1 MLARHAVRRYNPEPI
16 LDCDVAV
23 PDKMLILP
31 ALRQTV
37 MKRFLVLLVMMVA
50 LGSVVDGR
58 EARVAEYSD
67 YQRHYLKREWRK
79 YERIARRDRPEKEIA
94 QLTFIKEQALKNR
107 LDKDYYDAAVGI
119 GTTQARKNWKLRDS
133 LRNSLTE
140 EFIKAGKPIMAYSL
154 ISSRDLGRQEF
165 DALRFAEDNAEVL
178 KQGRNSDF
186 WRRGYWNEGYVCDH
200 KFISND
206 YEYILWRC
214 LSDAS
219 THDKAFAAL
228 NDAVAGDFPQSVL
241 LAYSEAL
248 RKEGD
253 KRLEEL
259 ERLAADWRGNSVAL
273 LPRKELLK
281 WEYERLVKNGGG
293 SEQFRDLDS
302 RCLAFEKEREAF
314 IPKYARQEFTFM
326 SSDDVNEI
334 IAKECGSDVLSL
346 IYRLEEKNVSVSVR
360 DDTVLVRFRNIK
372 SANLSVEN
380 NGKGVFRKKLDNQAR
395 SFYVWDT
402 VKVALPELKDGDY
415 RIKVSGLGKEAEISY
430 AHKAVS
436 VAVRRQGD
444 GFAIFPADYISGK
457 PFKEVDVTMIRGE
470 RMLTAHMRV
479 DGFTLLP
486 SEMQEL
492 AAKKS
497 GIKCGIVCSVT
508 EAGSVRLSKEM
519 VIVKASYMDHP
530 VTSTSSVTGRRRKR
544 SNVASMVGETRWTIG
559 SANSQASVT
568 EPVEVTAGINSRTET
583 YGRIFNDRGAY
594 KPGDTLRF
602 KAVMFR
608 GDIHKRLAVIGKDAA
623 FKVTLYDSQMSIVE
637 EKSFRTN
644 DFGSFAG
651 EFAIPKGRRN
661 GLFKISVSDGDKEIT
676 SKMLRVEDFV
686 LPTFELT
693 FDEQEPLYFAGDSV
707 TVSGKVESLS
717 GHSLA
722 SARMTLKVSL
732 GGKTIDEK
740 EMASTSDG
748 RFSHR
753 FKAKDQ
759 GRYSIKVTVKD
770 ETGETREFDTAVK
783 VNNVIKLDVQLTNG
797 TDGDLLLTD
806 LNESNASHGIVTEDK
821 AVVVLEVRDRYSN
834 KVKSEVSYEF
844 KDISGKILKT
854 GKCVSG
860 DEIELPTV
868 EDGLYD
874 LRAYSEKMDSLGKVV
889 RAEKEY
895 NLVKVSRDAK
905 SLAAPAVCLLLP
917 GKTEVK
923 AGEDIVMTLG
933 ASVAPL
939 WAVATMIDGGGN
951 ILESRIVTM
960 DGSSAGSLR
969 KLCFRYP
976 AGTEGPVKVQ
986 LFFFKYGRCFKYEHI
1001 YSKASDEL
1009 VLPLEFSSFT
1019 DIANPDTE
1027 YTVKVRVP
1035 DGAEGLAAIYDK
1047 SLDAVRKEVWN
1058 PVRLERQT
1066 IPNIWMDVACGYIT
1080 NKSLRNIGG
1089 WNSSGIN
1096 GVVTDMNGEPLIGA
1110 SVIVE
1115 GTSFGTSANLDGY
1128 FTLDA
1133 SPGTLLTIS
1142 YIGYKSVTLPGTS
1155 GMSIALEDDYSMLEE
1170 TVVIG
1175 YGRPS
1180 KPSLRLGKRSSDAGR
1195 KSKLTEPLAAEASV
1209 PDDYDFSSVSV
1220 RKIFS
1225 ESLAFEP
1232 FLRPEN
1238 GEVSFKFKTSDKLST
1253 YHVLFFAHD
1262 KAMRNATLTK
1272 DFTVTVP
1279 VKVSV
1284 AAPRYLYSGDKWSM
1298 AATVTGNSD
1307 AVIDGEMKI
1316 LEYSGKGEAFDS
1328 LRVPMTVKGREQSVV
1343 SFPVDVPRG
1352 ADSLTFKVIFASKSF
1367 SDAVLF
1373 SVPVREASQVITE
1386 SHSAIALLGADKE
1399 KLLESLRSRFV
1410 NVSSVGSVCDEIS
1423 IGKMIEEAA
1432 TQKSQPAANDVL
1444 SLTEAYCF
1452 KSFKSERDTS
1462 LLGRIL
1468 ACKNSDG
1475 GFGWFEGMRS
1485 SQSVTATVLD
1495 RMALVRNL
1503 GGNIPDLESSVA
1515 YLDSTQFLGFPRWLG
1530 GLSDDTYMLVRSNF
1544 PSVGFKVRMDKSQ
1557 RKEYRYRLSS
1567 FRKYARRYLS
1577 PSNRFDFIDG
1587 QPGAKARRVR
1597 TLSNLI
1603 SSEAGISLAKAWGER
1618 FVVDAALRKSI
1629 DEDILT
1635 IIEYAVRHDGGGIY
1649 YPNAVMPFRGLLEN
1663 EAYAHSLIAD
1673 VLSEYASSHSG
1684 EAASRKAAEVAD
1696 GVRLWLVLQKETQN
1710 WDTDPAFVNALCSV
1724 GKGSADLLSTSVVTL
1739 TQRVLKPLGDVKASG
1754 NGFSIEKSYFIDD
1767 KEIRQGDTI
1776 RRGDRVRAVYT
1787 VQNTENRSF
1796 IRLTA
1801 PREASLIPVD
1811 QLSGI
1816 YNLSFVPLTVD
1827 GWYRVSP
1834 CGYRDVK
1841 PDRTVF
1847 YFDTYP
1853 EGRTT
1858 VTEEFFVTQTGTFQA
1873 PVPEIESLYAPHYRA
1888 NAAAATYNLV
1898 VK

>member
-1 MLARHAVRRYNPEPI
+1 
-16 LDCDVAV
+16 
-23 PDKMLILP
+23 
-31 ALRQTV
+31 
-37 MKRFLVLLVMMVA
+37 MKRFLVLLAMMVA
-50 LGSVVDGR
+50 LDSVVDGR

-67 YQRHYLKREWRK
+67 YQGHYLKREWRK
-79 YERIARRDRPEKEIA
+79 YERISRRDRPEKEIA
-94 QLTFIKEQALKNR
+94 QLTFIKEQALKNH

-119 GTTQARKNWKLRDS
+119 GTTQARQNWKLRDS

-154 ISSRDLGRQEF
+154 INSGDLGRQEF
-165 DALRFAEDNAEVL
+165 DAMRFVEDYAEVL
-178 KQGRNSDF
+178 KRGKNSDF
-186 WRRGYWNEGYVCDH
+186 WRRNYWNEGYVCDH
-200 KFISND
+200 KFIPND

-219 THDKAFAAL
+219 THDKALAAL
-228 NDAVAGDFPQSVL
+228 SDAVAGDFPQAVL

-281 WEYERLVKNGGG
+281 WEYERLAKNGGG
-293 SEQFRDLDS
+293 SEQFRDLNS
-302 RCLAFEKEREAF
+302 RCQAFEKDRESY

-326 SSDDVNEI
+326 SSNDVNEI
-334 IAKECGSDVLSL
+334 IAQECGSDVLSL

-380 NGKGVFRKKLDNQAR
+380 NGKGVFRKRLDNQAR

-415 RIKVSGLGKEAEISY
+415 RIKVAGSGKDSEISY
-430 AHKAVS
+430 VHKTVS
-436 VAVRRQGD
+436 VAVRRHGD
-444 GFAIFPADYISGK
+444 GFAIYPADYITGE
-457 PFKEVDVTMIRGE
+457 PFKEVDVTMTRGE
-470 RMLTAHMRV
+470 RMLKAHLRV

-486 SEMQEL
+486 TEMQEL

-497 GIKCGIVCSVT
+497 GLKCGIVCSVT
-508 EAGSVRLSKEM
+508 DGESVRLSKEM
-519 VIVKASYMDHP
+519 VIVKASYMNHP
-530 VTSTSSVTGRRRKR
+530 VTSTRSMPGRKR
-544 SNVASMVGETRWTIG
+544 KKSNVASTG
-559 SANSQASVT
+559 SATSRASDADLVKAT
-568 EPVEVTAGINSRTET
+568 VKTET
-583 YGRIFNDRGAY
+583 NGRIFNDRGAY

-608 GDIHKRLAVIGKDAA
+608 GDIHKKLEAIGKETA
-623 FKVTLYDSQMSIVE
+623 FKATLYDSQMNIVE
-637 EKSFRTN
+637 GKSFRTN

-676 SKMLRVEDFV
+676 SRMLRVEDFV
-686 LPTFELT
+686 LPTFGLT
-693 FDEQEPLYFAGDSV
+693 FDEQKLLYFAGDSV

-732 GGKTIDEK
+732 GGKTIEEK
-740 EMASTSDG
+740 DLSSSSDG

-753 FKAKDQ
+753 FKTKDQ

-770 ETGETREFDTAVK
+770 ETGETREFDTMVN
-783 VNNVIKLDVQLTNG
+783 VNNVIKLDVQLTND
-797 TDGDLLLTD
+797 TDGDLLLAD

-821 AVVVLEVRDRYSN
+821 AVFVLEVRDRYGK
-834 KVKSEVSYEF
+834 KVKSEVGFDF

-868 EDGLYD
+868 EDGLYV
-874 LRAYSEKMDSLGKVV
+874 LRAYSEKTDSLGKVV

-895 NLVKVSRDAK
+895 KLVKVSREAK
-905 SLAAPAVCLLLP
+905 SLKAPAVCLLLP
-917 GKTEVK
+917 GNTEVT

-933 ASVAPL
+933 ATVAPL
-939 WAVATMIDGGGN
+939 WAVATMIDGSGN
-951 ILESRIVTM
+951 ILESRMVTM
-960 DGSSAGSLR
+960 DGSSTGSLR
-969 KLCFRYP
+969 ALRFRYP
-976 AGTEGPVKVQ
+976 EGSEGPVKVQ
-986 LFFFKYGRCFKYEHI
+986 LFFFMYGCCFKYEHI
-1001 YSKASDEL
+1001 YSKTSDEL
-1009 VLPLEFSSFT
+1009 DLPLEFSSFT
-1019 DIANPDTE
+1019 DIANPGTE

-1035 DGAEGLAAIYDK
+1035 DGAEGLVAIYDK

-1058 PVRLERQT
+1058 PVRLDRQA
-1066 IPNIWMDVACGYIT
+1066 IPDVWMDFACGYIT
-1080 NKSLRNIGG
+1080 NKSLGNIGR

-1096 GVVTDMNGEPLIGA
+1096 GVVTDINGEPLIGA

-1128 FTLDA
+1128 FSLDT

-1155 GMSIALEDDYSMLEE
+1155 GMTIALEDDNSMLEE

-1175 YGRPS
+1175 YGRLS
-1180 KPSLRLGKRSSDAGR
+1180 KSTLRLGNRSSDAGR
-1195 KSKLTEPLAAEASV
+1195 KSKHSEPLAAGASV
-1209 PDDYDFSSVSV
+1209 SDDYDFSSVSV

-1232 FLRPEN
+1232 FLYPEN
-1238 GEVSFKFKTSDKLST
+1238 NEVEFTFKTSDKLST

-1284 AAPRYLYSGDKWSM
+1284 AAPRFLYSGDKWSM
-1298 AATVTGNSD
+1298 AATVTGNSN
-1307 AVIDGEMKI
+1307 AVIEGEMKI
-1316 LEYSGKGEAFDS
+1316 LEYSEKGEAIDS
-1328 LRVPMTVKGREQSVV
+1328 LRVPVTVKGGEQSVV
-1343 SFPVDVPRG
+1343 SFPVDVPS
-1352 ADSLTFKVIFASKSF
+1352 ATDSLTFKVIFASKSF
-1367 SDAVLF
+1367 SDAVQF
-1373 SVPVREASQVITE
+1373 GVPVRDASQVIME
-1386 SHSAIALLGADKE
+1386 SHSAIALPGADKE

-1410 NVSSVGSVCDEIS
+1410 NVSSAGAVSDEIS

-1432 TQKSQPAANDVL
+1432 ALKSEPAANDAL

-1468 ACKNSDG
+1468 ACRNSDG

-1503 GGNIPDLESSVA
+1503 GGDIPDLKSSVE
-1515 YLDSTQFLGFPRWLG
+1515 YLDSTQFLGFPRWFG

-1603 SSEAGISLAKAWGER
+1603 SSEAGITLAKAWGER
-1618 FVVDAALRKSI
+1618 LDVDAALRKSM
-1629 DEDILT
+1629 DEDILS
-1635 IIEYAVRHDGGGIY
+1635 IVEYAVRHDGGGFY

-1673 VLSEYASSHSG
+1673 VLSEYASSHSDV
-1684 EAASRKAAEVAD
+1684 AASRKAAEIAD
-1696 GVRLWLVLQKETQN
+1696 VVRLWLVLQKETQN
-1710 WDTDPAFVNALCSV
+1710 WDTDPAFVNALFSV
-1724 GKGSADLLSTSVVTL
+1724 GKGSADLLSTCVMTL
-1739 TQRVLKPLGDVKASG
+1739 TQRVLKPLGEVKASG
-1754 NGFSIEKSYFIDD
+1754 NGFSIEKSYYIGD

-1776 RRGDRVRAVYT
+1776 RRGDRIRAVYT
-1787 VQNTENRSF
+1787 VQNAENRSF
-1796 IRLTA
+1796 VRLTA
-1801 PREASLIPVD
+1801 PREASLIPAD
-1811 QLSGI
+1811 HLSGI
-1816 YNLSFVPLTVD
+1816 YNLSLAPLTVD
-1827 GWYRVSP
+1827 GWYCVPP

-1858 VTEEFFVTQTGTFQA
+1858 VTEDFFVAQTGTFQA
-1873 PVPEIESLYAPHYRA
+1873 PVAEIESLYAPHYRA

>member
-1 MLARHAVRRYNPEPI
+1 MR
-16 LDCDVAV
+16 
-23 PDKMLILP
+23 ILP
-31 ALRQTV
+31 ALRQAV
-37 MKRFLVLLVMMVA
+37 MKRFLVLLAMMVA

-67 YQRHYLKREWRK
+67 YQGHYLKREWRK
-79 YERIARRDRPEKEIA
+79 YERISRRDRPEKEIA
-94 QLTFIKEQALKNR
+94 QLIFIKEQALKNH

-119 GTTQARKNWKLRDS
+119 GTTQARQNWKLRDS

-140 EFIKAGKPIMAYSL
+140 EFTKAGKPIMAYSL
-154 ISSRDLGRQEF
+154 INSGDLGRQEF
-165 DALRFAEDNAEVL
+165 DAMRFVEDNAEVL
-178 KQGRNSDF
+178 KRGKNSDF
-186 WRRGYWNEGYVCDH
+186 WRRNYWNEGYVCDH
-200 KFISND
+200 KFIPND

-219 THDKAFAAL
+219 THDEALAAL
-228 NDAVAGDFPQSVL
+228 MDAVAGDFPQSAL

-253 KRLEEL
+253 KRQEEL
-259 ERLAADWRGNSVAL
+259 ERLAADWGGRTVAL

-281 WEYERLVKNGGG
+281 WEYDSLVKNDGV

-302 RCLAFEKEREAF
+302 RCQAFEKERESY
-314 IPKYARQEFTFM
+314 IPKYARQEFSIM
-326 SSDDVNEI
+326 SSNDVDEI
-334 IAKECGSDVLSL
+334 IAKECGSEIISL
-346 IYRLEEKNVSVSVR
+346 IYKLEEKNVGVSVR
-360 DDTVLVRFRNIK
+360 EDTVLVRFRNVR
-372 SANLSVEN
+372 SANLLIEN
-380 NGKGVFRKKLDNQAR
+380 QGKGVFRKRLDNLAR

-415 RIKVSGLGKEAEISY
+415 RIKVAGSGKDAEISY
-430 AHKAVS
+430 VHKTVS

-444 GFAIFPADYISGK
+444 GFAIYPADYITGE
-457 PFKEVDVTMIRGE
+457 PFKEVDVTMTRGE
-470 RMLTAHMRV
+470 RVITERLRI

-486 SEMQEL
+486 SGMQEL

-497 GIKCGIVCSVT
+497 GLECKLVCSVT
-508 EAGSVRLSKEM
+508 EGKSVRLSKD
-519 VIVKASYMDHP
+519 VIIVRASYLDLP
-530 VTSTSSVTGRRRKR
+530 VTSTGSVT
-544 SNVASMVGETRWTIG
+544 VGIIPK
-559 SANSQASVT
+559 A
-568 EPVEVTAGINSRTET
+568 ET

-602 KAVMFR
+602 KAVVFR
-608 GDIHKRLAVIGKDAA
+608 GDIHKRLEVIGKEAA
-623 FKVTLYDSQMSIVE
+623 FKATLYDSQMNIVE

-651 EFAIPKGRRN
+651 EFAIPKGRCN

-676 SKMLRVEDFV
+676 SRMLRVEDFV
-686 LPTFELT
+686 LPTFGLT
-693 FDEQEPLYFAGDSV
+693 FDEQESLYFAGDSV
-707 TVSGKVESLS
+707 TVSGMVESLS
-717 GHSLA
+717 GHSLV

-732 GGKTIDEK
+732 GGKTIEEK
-740 EMASTSDG
+740 EMTSSSDG
-748 RFSHR
+748 RFSYR

-770 ETGETREFDTAVK
+770 ETGETREFDTAVN
-783 VNNVIKLDVQLTNG
+783 VNNVIKLDVQLING

-821 AVVVLEVRDRYSN
+821 AFFALEVRDRYS
-834 KVKSEVSYEF
+834 KQVKSEIGFDF
-844 KDISGKILKT
+844 KGISGKILKT

-860 DEIELPTV
+860 DEIELPTE
-868 EDGLYD
+868 EDGLYV
-874 LRAYSEKMDSLGKVV
+874 LRAYSEKTDSLGKVV

-895 NLVKVSRDAK
+895 NLVKVSREAK
-905 SLAAPAVCLLLP
+905 SLKAPAVCLLLP
-917 GKTEVK
+917 GNTEVA

-939 WAVATMIDGGGN
+939 WAVATMIDNGGN
-951 ILESRIVTM
+951 ILESRMVTM
-960 DGSSAGSLR
+960 DGSSTGSLR
-969 KLCFRYP
+969 ALRFRYP
-976 AGTEGPVKVQ
+976 EGSEGPVKVQ
-986 LFFFKYGRCFKYEHI
+986 LLFFKYGRCFKYEHI
-1001 YSKASDEL
+1001 YSKTSDEL
-1009 VLPLEFSSFT
+1009 DLPLEFSSFT
-1019 DIANPDTE
+1019 DVANPGTE
-1027 YTVKVRVP
+1027 YTVRVRVP
-1035 DGAEGLAAIYDK
+1035 NGTEGLAAIYDK

-1058 PVRLERQT
+1058 PVRLDRLA
-1066 IPNIWMDVACGYIT
+1066 IPDVWMDVACGYIT
-1080 NKSLRNIGG
+1080 NKSLGNIGR

-1115 GTSFGTSANLDGY
+1115 GTFYGTSANIDGY
-1128 FTLDA
+1128 FSLDTN
-1133 SPGTLLTIS
+1133 PGTLLTIS
-1142 YIGYKSVTLPGTS
+1142 YIGYKCVTLPGTS
-1155 GMSIALEDDYSMLEE
+1155 GMTVALEEDHSMIEE

-1180 KPSLRLGKRSSDAGR
+1180 KTVLRHKNRSVDAGR
-1195 KSKLTEPLAAEASV
+1195 KSKHSEPLAAEASV
-1209 PDDYDFSSVSV
+1209 SDDYDFSSVSV

-1232 FLRPEN
+1232 FLYPEN
-1238 GEVSFKFKTSDKLST
+1238 NEVEFTFKTSDKLST

-1298 AATVTGNSD
+1298 AATVAGNSD
-1307 AVIDGEMKI
+1307 AVIEGEMKI
-1316 LEYSGKGEAFDS
+1316 LEYSEKGEAIDS
-1328 LRVPMTVKGREQSVV
+1328 LRVPVTVKGREQSVV
-1343 SFPVDVPRG
+1343 SFPVDVPSG

-1367 SDAVLF
+1367 SDAVQF
-1373 SVPVREASQVITE
+1373 GVPVHDASQVITE
-1386 SHSAIALLGADKE
+1386 SHSAIALPGADKE
-1399 KLLESLRSRFV
+1399 KLLESLRRRFV
-1410 NVSSVGSVCDEIS
+1410 NVSSAGAVCDEIS
-1423 IGKMIEEAA
+1423 IEKMIEEAA
-1432 TQKSQPAANDVL
+1432 AQKSEPAANDAL

-1468 ACKNSDG
+1468 ACRNSDG

-1503 GGNIPDLESSVA
+1503 GGDIPDLKSSVE
-1515 YLDSTQFLGFPRWLG
+1515 YLDSTQFLGFPRWFG

-1587 QPGAKARRVR
+1587 QPGAKAKRVR

-1603 SSEAGISLAKAWGER
+1603 SSEAGISLARAWGER
-1618 FVVDAALRKSI
+1618 FVVDAALRKSM
-1629 DEDILT
+1629 DEDILSIT
-1635 IIEYAVRHDGGGIY
+1635 EYAVRHDGGGFY
-1649 YPNAVMPFRGLLEN
+1649 YPNAVIPFRGLLEN

-1684 EAASRKAAEVAD
+1684 EAAGRKAAEIAD
-1696 GVRLWLVLQKETQN
+1696 GVRLWLVLQKETQY

-1739 TQRVLKPLGDVKASG
+1739 TQRVLKPIGEVKASG
-1754 NGFSIEKSYFIDD
+1754 NGFSIDKSYYIGD

-1776 RRGDRVRAVYT
+1776 RRGDRIRAVYT
-1787 VQNTENRSF
+1787 VQNAENRSF
-1796 IRLTA
+1796 VRLTA
-1801 PREASLIPVD
+1801 PREASLIPAD

-1816 YNLSFVPLTVD
+1816 YALSLAPLTVD

-1858 VTEEFFVTQTGTFQA
+1858 VTEDFFVTQTGTFQA

>member
-1 MLARHAVRRYNPEPI
+1 
-16 LDCDVAV
+16 
-23 PDKMLILP
+23 
-31 ALRQTV
+31 
-37 MKRFLVLLVMMVA
+37 MKRFLVLLAMVVA
-50 LGSVVDGR
+50 LGSTMDGR
-58 EARVAEYSD
+58 EAKVAEYSD
-67 YQRHYLKREWRK
+67 YQGHYLKREWRK
-79 YERIARRDRPEKEIA
+79 YKRISRRDRPEKEISL
-94 QLTFIKEQALKNR
+94 LTFIKEQALKNR
-107 LDKDYYDAAVGI
+107 LDKDYYDASVAI
-119 GTTQARKNWKLRDS
+119 GTTQARKDWKLRDS
-133 LRNSLTE
+133 LRNVLTE

-154 ISSRDLGRQEF
+154 INSGELGRQKF

-178 KQGRNSDF
+178 KKGKNDDF
-186 WRRGYWNEGYVCDH
+186 WRRGYWGDGYVCDH
-200 KFISND
+200 KFIPND

-219 THDKAFAAL
+219 AHDKALAVL
-228 NDAVAGDFPQSVL
+228 KDAVVGSFPQSAL
-241 LAYSEAL
+241 LAYSETL
-248 RKEGD
+248 RKDGN
-253 KRLEEL
+253 KRQEEL
-259 ERLAADWRGNSVAL
+259 ERLAADWSGSSVAL
-273 LPRKELLK
+273 LPRKDLLK
-281 WEYERLVKNGGG
+281 LEYDRLVKVGGT
-293 SEQFRDLDS
+293 SREFAELDS
-302 RCLAFEKEREAF
+302 KCQAFEKERESYN
-314 IPKYARQEFTFM
+314 PQYVLQNLVFM
-326 SSDDVNEI
+326 SPDDVNKI
-334 IAKECGSDVLSL
+334 IAEECGTEISSL
-346 IYRLEEKNVSVSVR
+346 MDRLEEKNVSVAVR
-360 DDTVLVRFRNIK
+360 EDTVLVRLRNIR

-380 NGKGVFRKKLDNQAR
+380 QGKGVFRKKLDNQVR

-402 VKVALPELKDGDY
+402 VKVALPELVDGDY
-415 RIKVSGLGKEAEISY
+415 RIKVSGAGKEAEISY
-430 AHKAVS
+430 VHKTVS
-436 VAVRRQGD
+436 VAVRKQRD
-444 GFAIFPADYISGK
+444 GFAIFPADYITGE
-457 PFKEVDVTMIRGE
+457 PFKEVDVKMTRGE
-470 RMLTAHMRV
+470 KVLTAHLNV

-486 SEMQEL
+486 PEMQEL
-492 AAKKS
+492 SAKKS
-497 GIKCGIVCSVT
+497 GLECRIVCSV
-508 EAGSVRLSKEM
+508 ADGQSVRFSKE
-519 VIVKASYMDHP
+519 VIIVKASYMDRP
-530 VTSTSSVTGRRRKR
+530 
-544 SNVASMVGETRWTIG
+544 VASTG
-559 SANSQASVT
+559 SPTSRASVT
-568 EPVEVTAGINSRTET
+568 EPVEATVKTET

-608 GDIHKRLAVIGKDAA
+608 GDIHKRLEVIGDDKA
-623 FKVTLYDSQMSIVE
+623 FKAALYDSQMNMIE

-644 DFGSFAG
+644 EFGSFAG
-651 EFAIPKGRRN
+651 EFVIPKGRRN
-661 GLFKISVSDGDKEIT
+661 GLFKIAVSYGEKEIT

-686 LPTFELT
+686 LPTFDLT
-693 FDEQEPLYFAGDSV
+693 FDEQESLNFAGDSV

-717 GHSLA
+717 GHRLA
-722 SARMTLKVSL
+722 SARMTLKVTL
-732 GGKTIDEK
+732 NGKTIEEK
-740 EMASTSDG
+740 EMSSSSDG
-748 RFSHR
+748 RFRYR
-753 FKAKDQ
+753 FKAKEQ

-770 ETGETREFDTAVK
+770 ETGEIREFDTAVN
-783 VNNVIKLDVQLTNG
+783 VNNVIKLDVRLTNG

-806 LNESNASHGIVTEDK
+806 LNESKDSSNGIVTEDR
-821 AVVVLEVRDRYSN
+821 AVFVLEVQDRYSK
-834 KVKSEVSYEF
+834 KVKFEVGYEF
-844 KDISGKILKT
+844 KDISGKVLKT

-860 DEIELPTV
+860 DEIDLPTAA
-868 EDGLYD
+868 DGLYV
-874 LRAYSEKMDSLGKVV
+874 LRTYSEKTDSLGKAV

-895 NLVKVSRDAK
+895 SLVKVSRETK

-939 WAVATMIDGGGN
+939 WAVATVIDARGN
-951 ILESRIVTM
+951 ILESRMVTM

-969 KLCFRYP
+969 ELRFRYP
-976 AGTEGPVKVQ
+976 EKSEDPVKVQ
-986 LFFFKYGRCFKYEHI
+986 LFFFKYGRSFKYEHI
-1001 YSKASDEL
+1001 YNKASDEL
-1009 VLPLEFSSFT
+1009 GLPLEFSSFT
-1019 DIANPDTE
+1019 DVANPGTE

-1035 DGAEGLAAIYDK
+1035 DGSEGLAAIYDK
-1047 SLDAVRKEVWN
+1047 SLDAVKKEVWN

-1066 IPNIWMDVACGYIT
+1066 ISNVKMDVACGYIT
-1080 NKSLRNIGG
+1080 NKSLGNIGKG
-1089 WNSSGIN
+1089 MSSGIS
-1096 GVVTDMNGEPLIGA
+1096 GIVTDENGEPLIGA
-1110 SVIVE
+1110 SIIVE
-1115 GTSFGTSANLDGY
+1115 GTTYGISANLDGY
-1128 FTLDA
+1128 FSLDA

-1142 YIGYKSVTLPGTS
+1142 YIGYQSVTLPGTS
-1155 GMSIALEDDYSMLEE
+1155 GMRIVLEE
-1170 TVVIG
+1170 DQSLLDEVLVIG
-1175 YGRPS
+1175 YGVAS
-1180 KPSLRLGKRSSDAGR
+1180 KPALRLRKRSNDTGR
-1195 KSKLTEPLAAEASV
+1195 MYKHSEPMAAEASV
-1209 PDDYDFSSVSV
+1209 ADDYDFSSVSV

-1232 FLRPEN
+1232 FLYPEN
-1238 GEVSFKFKTSDKLST
+1238 NEVEFTFKTSDKLST

-1262 KAMRNATLTK
+1262 RAMHNATLTK

-1284 AAPRYLYSGDKWSM
+1284 AAPRFLYSCDKWSM
-1298 AATVTGNSD
+1298 AATVTGNYD
-1307 AVIDGEMKI
+1307 AVIEGEMKI
-1316 LEYSGKGEAFDS
+1316 LEYSEKGEALDS
-1328 LRVPMTVKGREQSVV
+1328 LRVPVTVNGREQSVV
-1343 SFPVDVPRG
+1343 SFPVDGPYST
-1352 ADSLTFKVIFASKSF
+1352 DSLTFKVIFISKSF
-1367 SDAVLF
+1367 SDAVQF
-1373 SVPVREASQVITE
+1373 GVPVHDASQVITE
-1386 SHSAIALLGADKE
+1386 SHSTIALPGADKE

-1410 NVSSVGSVCDEIS
+1410 NVSSAGAVCDEIS

-1432 TQKSQPAANDVL
+1432 TQKSEPAANDVL

-1452 KSFKSERDTS
+1452 KSFKSVTDSS

-1468 ACKNSDG
+1468 ACRNSDG

-1503 GGNIPDLESSVA
+1503 GGDIPDIESSVE
-1515 YLDSTQFLGFPRWLG
+1515 YLDSTQFLGFPRWFG

-1544 PSVGFKVRMDKSQ
+1544 PSVGFNVRMDKSQ

-1587 QPGAKARRVR
+1587 QPGAKAKRVR

-1603 SSEAGISLAKAWGER
+1603 SSEAGISLARAWGER
-1618 FVVDAALRKSI
+1618 FNVDAALRKSM
-1629 DEDILT
+1629 DEDILS
-1635 IIEYAVRHDGGGIY
+1635 IIEYAVRHDGGGFY

-1673 VLSEYASSHSG
+1673 VLFEYASSHPDEDAG
-1684 EAASRKAAEVAD
+1684 RKAAEIAA

-1739 TQRVLKPLGDVKASG
+1739 TQRVLKPLGEVKASG
-1754 NGFSIEKSYFIDD
+1754 NGFFIEKSYFFGD

-1787 VQNTENRSF
+1787 VQNAENRSF

-1816 YNLSFVPLTVD
+1816 YTLSFAPLTVD

-1858 VTEEFFVTQTGTFQA
+1858 VTEDFFVTQTGTFQ
-1873 PVPEIESLYAPHYRA
+1873 VPATEIESLYAPHYRA
-1888 NAAAATYNLV
+1888 NAAASSNMFEV
-1898 VK
+1898 R

>member
-1 MLARHAVRRYNPEPI
+1 
-16 LDCDVAV
+16 
-23 PDKMLILP
+23 
-31 ALRQTV
+31 
-37 MKRFLVLLVMMVA
+37 MKRFWVLLAMMVA

-58 EARVAEYSD
+58 EASVAEYSD
-67 YQRHYLKREWRK
+67 YQGHYLKREWRK

-119 GTTQARKNWKLRDS
+119 GTTQSRMNWKLRDS

-140 EFIKAGKPIMAYSL
+140 EFVKAGKPIMAYSL
-154 ISSRDLGRQEF
+154 INAGDLGRQDF
-165 DALRFAEDNAEVL
+165 NALRFAEDNAEVL
-178 KQGRNSDF
+178 KKGKNSDF

-200 KFISND
+200 KFIPND

-219 THDKAFAAL
+219 AHDKALAAL
-228 NDAVAGDFPQSVL
+228 SDAVAGEFPQSAL

-281 WEYERLVKNGGG
+281 WEYDRLVKNGGG

-302 RCLAFEKEREAF
+302 RCQAFEKERESY
-314 IPKYARQEFTFM
+314 IPKYARQEFTIM
-326 SSDDVNEI
+326 PSNDVNEI
-334 IAKECGSDVLSL
+334 IAQECGSEIISL
-346 IYRLEEKNVSVSVR
+346 IYKLEEKNVGVSVR
-360 DDTVLVRFRNIK
+360 EDTVLVRFSNVR
-372 SANLSVEN
+372 SAILSIEN
-380 NGKGVFRKKLDNQAR
+380 QGNGVFRKRLDNQAR

-415 RIKVSGLGKEAEISY
+415 RIKVSGSGKEAEISY
-430 AHKAVS
+430 VHKTVS

-444 GFAIFPADYISGK
+444 GFAIYPADFITGE
-457 PFKEVDVTMIRGE
+457 PFKEVEVTMTRGE
-470 RMLTAHMRV
+470 RMLKAHLSV

-497 GIKCGIVCSVT
+497 RLKCVIVCSVT
-508 EAGSVRLSKEM
+508 EAGSVRLSKEV

-530 VTSTSSVTGRRRKR
+530 VT
-544 SNVASMVGETRWTIG
+544 
-559 SANSQASVT
+559 
-568 EPVEVTAGINSRTET
+568 EPIEVTTGINSKTET

-608 GDIHKRLAVIGKDAA
+608 GDIHKRLEVIGEEAV
-623 FKVTLYDSQMSIVE
+623 FKATLYDSQMNVVE

-693 FDEQEPLYFAGDSV
+693 FDGQESLYFAGDSV

-732 GGKTIDEK
+732 NGKTVEK
-740 EMASTSDG
+740 NEMTSTSDG

-759 GRYSIKVTVKD
+759 GSYSIKVTVKD
-770 ETGETREFDTAVK
+770 ETGETREFDTAVN
-783 VNNVIKLDVQLTNG
+783 VNNVIKLDARLTNG

-821 AVVVLEVRDRYSN
+821 AFFAIEVRDRYSK
-834 KVKSEVSYEF
+834 KVKFEVGFDF
-844 KDISGKILKT
+844 KDIFGKILKT

-868 EDGLYD
+868 EDGLYV
-874 LRAYSEKMDSLGKVV
+874 LRAYSEKTDSLGKVV

-895 NLVKVSRDAK
+895 NLVKVSREAK

-917 GKTEVK
+917 GKSEVS

-951 ILESRIVTM
+951 ILESRMVTM

-969 KLCFRYP
+969 ELRFRYP
-976 AGTEGPVKVQ
+976 VGTEGPVKVQ

-1001 YSKASDEL
+1001 YSKTSDEL
-1009 VLPLEFSSFT
+1009 ALPLEFSSFT
-1019 DIANPDTE
+1019 DTANPGTE

-1035 DGAEGLAAIYDK
+1035 DGAEGLAAVYDK

-1058 PVRLERQT
+1058 PVRLERQA
-1066 IPNIWMDVACGYIT
+1066 IPNVWMNVACGYIT
-1080 NKSLRNIGG
+1080 NKSLGNIGG

-1096 GVVTDMNGEPLIGA
+1096 GVVTDMDGEPLIGA

-1128 FTLDA
+1128 FSLDT

-1155 GMSIALEDDYSMLEE
+1155 GMTIALEDDYSMLEE

-1180 KPSLRLGKRSSDAGR
+1180 KSTLRLGKRSSDAGR
-1195 KSKLTEPLAAEASV
+1195 KSKNVGTMAAEASV
-1209 PDDYDFSSVSV
+1209 SDDYDFSSVSI

-1238 GEVSFKFKTSDKLST
+1238 GKVSFKFKTSDKLST

-1262 KAMRNATLTK
+1262 KAMHNATLTK
-1272 DFTVTVP
+1272 DLTVTVP

-1284 AAPRYLYSGDKWSM
+1284 AAPRFLYSGDKWSM

-1307 AVIDGEMKI
+1307 AVIEGVMKI
-1316 LEYSGKGEAFDS
+1316 LEYSEIGETLDS
-1328 LRVPMTVKGREQSVV
+1328 LRVPVTVKGREQSVV

-1367 SDAVLF
+1367 SDAVQF
-1373 SVPVREASQVITE
+1373 SVPVHDASQVITE
-1386 SHSAIALLGADKE
+1386 SHSAIALPGADKE

-1410 NVSSVGSVCDEIS
+1410 NVSSAGAVCDEIS

-1432 TQKSQPAANDVL
+1432 AQKSEPAANDVL

-1452 KSFKSERDTS
+1452 KSFKSERDTT

-1468 ACKNSDG
+1468 ACRNSDG

-1503 GGNIPDLESSVA
+1503 GGDIPDLKSSVE
-1515 YLDSTQFLGFPRWLG
+1515 YLDSTQFLGFPRWFG

-1544 PSVGFKVRMDKSQ
+1544 PSVGFNVRMDKSQ

-1587 QPGAKARRVR
+1587 QPGAKAKRVR

-1618 FVVDAALRKSI
+1618 FVVDTALRKSM
-1629 DEDILT
+1629 DEDILS
-1635 IIEYAVRHDGGGIY
+1635 IIEYSVRHDGGGIY
-1649 YPNAVMPFRGLLEN
+1649 FPNAVMPFRGLLEN

-1673 VLSEYASSHSG
+1673 VLSEYASSHSD
-1684 EAASRKAAEVAD
+1684 EAAGRKAAEIAD

-1724 GKGSADLLSTSVVTL
+1724 GKGSSDLLSTTVVTL
-1739 TQRVLKPLGDVKASG
+1739 IQRVLKPLGEIKATG
-1754 NGFSIEKSYFIDD
+1754 NGFSIEKSYFIGD
-1767 KEIRQGDTI
+1767 KVICQDDTI
-1776 RRGDRVRAVYT
+1776 RRGDRIRAVYT
-1787 VQNTENRSF
+1787 VQNAENRSF

-1801 PREASLIPVD
+1801 PREASLIPAD

-1816 YNLSFVPLTVD
+1816 YNLSFAPLIVD

-1858 VTEEFFVTQTGTFQA
+1858 VTEDFFVTQTGTFQA

-1888 NAAAATYNLV
+1888 NAAAGPYRFE

>member
-1 MLARHAVRRYNPEPI
+1 
-16 LDCDVAV
+16 
-23 PDKMLILP
+23 
-31 ALRQTV
+31 
-37 MKRFLVLLVMMVA
+37 MKRFLVLLALMVA
-50 LGSVVDGR
+50 FGSAVDGR

-67 YQRHYLKREWRK
+67 YQGHYLKREWRK
-79 YERIARRDRPEKEIA
+79 YERIARRDRPDKEIA
-94 QLTFIKEQALKNR
+94 QLTFIKEQALKNN
-107 LDKDYYDAAVGI
+107 LDRDYYDAAVRI
-119 GTTQARKNWKLRDS
+119 GTTQVRKNWKLRDS
-133 LRNSLTE
+133 LRNVLTE

-154 ISSRDLGRQEF
+154 INSEALGQQKF
-165 DALRFAEDNAEVL
+165 DVLRFAEDNAVL
-178 KQGRNSDF
+178 LKKGKNDGI
-186 WRRGYWNEGYVCDH
+186 WRRGYLVKGYICDH
-200 KFISND
+200 KFIPND

-219 THDKAFAAL
+219 VHDKALAVL
-228 NDAVAGDFPQSVL
+228 KDVVAGNFPQSAL

-248 RKEGD
+248 RKDGEKGQA
-253 KRLEEL
+253 EL
-259 ERLAADWRGNSVAL
+259 VRLAADWSGSSVAL

-281 WEYERLVKNGGG
+281 REYDRLVKSGGT
-293 SEQFRDLDS
+293 SREFAELDS
-302 RCLAFEKEREAF
+302 KCQAFEKERESYK
-314 IPKYARQEFTFM
+314 PQYVLQNLVFM
-326 SSDDVNEI
+326 STDDVNKI
-334 IAKECGSDVLSL
+334 IAEECGTEISSL
-346 IYRLEEKNVSVSVR
+346 IDRLEEKNLSVSVR
-360 DDTVLVRFRNIK
+360 EDTVLVRFRNVR

-380 NGKGVFRKKLDNQAR
+380 QGKIVFRKKLDNQAR

-415 RIKVSGLGKEAEISY
+415 RIKVSGAGKEAEISY
-430 AHKAVS
+430 VHKTVS

-444 GFAIFPADYISGK
+444 GFAIFAADYITGE
-457 PFKEVDVTMIRGE
+457 PFKEVDVRMTRGE
-470 RMLTAHMRV
+470 RVITERLRI

-486 SEMQEL
+486 PGMQEL

-497 GIKCGIVCSVT
+497 GLECRIVCSVADG
-508 EAGSVRLSKEM
+508 ESVRLSKE
-519 VIVKASYMDHP
+519 VIIVKASYMDLP
-530 VTSTSSVTGRRRKR
+530 VTELAEVPGRKR
-544 SNVASMVGETRWTIG
+544 KTTNVASTG
-559 SANSQASVT
+559 SATSRASVA
-568 EPVEVTAGINSRTET
+568 EPAEATVKTET

-608 GDIHKRLAVIGKDAA
+608 GDIHKRLEVIGDAAA
-623 FKVTLYDSQMSIVE
+623 FKVALYDPQMNIVE

-661 GLFKISVSDGDKEIT
+661 GLFKIAVSNGEKEVT

-693 FDEQEPLYFAGDSV
+693 FDGQESLYFAGDSV
-707 TVSGKVESLS
+707 TVSGKVESFS

-722 SARMTLKVSL
+722 SAWMTLKVSL
-732 GGKTIDEK
+732 GGKTIEEK
-740 EMASTSDG
+740 EMSSSSDG

-753 FKAKDQ
+753 FRVKDQ

-770 ETGETREFDTAVK
+770 ETGETREFDTTVN

-806 LNESNASHGIVTEDK
+806 LNESKDSTHGIVTEDN
-821 AVVVLEVRDRYSN
+821 AVFILEVRDRYSK
-834 KVKSEVSYEF
+834 KVKSEVGYEF
-844 KDISGKILKT
+844 KDISGKVLKT
-854 GKCVSG
+854 GRCVSG
-860 DEIELPTV
+860 DEIDLPTTA
-868 EDGLYD
+868 DGLYV
-874 LRAYSEKMDSLGKVV
+874 LRAYSEKIDSLGKAV

-895 NLVKVSRDAK
+895 SLVKVSREAK

-917 GKTEVK
+917 GKTEVS

-933 ASVAPL
+933 VSVAPL
-939 WAVATMIDGGGN
+939 WAVATVIDGGGN
-951 ILESRIVTM
+951 ILESRMVTM
-960 DGSSAGSLR
+960 DGSSSGSLR
-969 KLCFRYP
+969 ELRFRYP
-976 AGTEGPVKVQ
+976 EKSEGPVKVQ
-986 LFFFKYGRCFKYEHI
+986 LFFFKYGRSYKYEHI
-1001 YSKASDEL
+1001 YNKASDEL
-1009 VLPLEFSSFT
+1009 ALPLEFSSFT
-1019 DIANPDTE
+1019 DVANPGTE

-1035 DGAEGLAAIYDK
+1035 DGSEGLAAIYDK
-1047 SLDAVRKEVWN
+1047 SLDAVRNEVWN
-1058 PVRLERQT
+1058 QVRLEPKAVPDIRM
-1066 IPNIWMDVACGYIT
+1066 NVACGYIT
-1080 NKSLRNIGG
+1080 NKSLGNIGK
-1089 WNSSGIN
+1089 WSPSGIN
-1096 GVVTDMNGEPLIGA
+1096 GIVTDVNGEPLIGA
-1110 SVIVE
+1110 AVIVD
-1115 GTSFGTSANLDGY
+1115 GTVYGTSANIDGY
-1128 FTLDA
+1128 FSLDTN
-1133 SPGTLLTIS
+1133 PGTLLTIS
-1142 YIGYKSVTLPGTS
+1142 CIGYQSMTLPGTS
-1155 GMSIALEDDYSMLEE
+1155 GMRIVLEE
-1170 TVVIG
+1170 DQSLLDEVLVIG
-1175 YGRPS
+1175 YGRAS
-1180 KPSLRLGKRSSDAGR
+1180 KPALRLRKRSNDTGR
-1195 KSKLTEPLAAEASV
+1195 KYKHSEPLAAEASV
-1209 PDDYDFSSVSV
+1209 SDDYDFSSVSV

-1232 FLRPEN
+1232 FLYPEN
-1238 GEVSFKFKTSDKLST
+1238 NEVEFTFKTSDKLST

-1284 AAPRYLYSGDKWSM
+1284 AAPRFLYSGDKWSM

-1307 AVIDGEMKI
+1307 AVIEGEMKI
-1316 LEYSGKGEAFDS
+1316 LEYSGKSEAIDS
-1328 LRVPMTVKGREQSVV
+1328 LRVPVTVNGREQSVI
-1343 SFPVDVPRG
+1343 SFPVDVPYST
-1352 ADSLTFKVIFASKSF
+1352 DSLTFKVIFASRSF
-1367 SDAVLF
+1367 SDAVRF
-1373 SVPVREASQVITE
+1373 GVPVHDASQVITE
-1386 SHSAIALLGADKE
+1386 SHSAIALPGADKE

-1410 NVSSVGSVCDEIS
+1410 NVSSAGAVCDEIS

-1432 TQKSQPAANDVL
+1432 AQESEPAANDVL

-1452 KSFKSERDTS
+1452 KSFKSEPDSS

-1468 ACKNSDG
+1468 ACRNSDG

-1503 GGNIPDLESSVA
+1503 GGNIPDLESSVE
-1515 YLDSTQFLGFPRWLG
+1515 YLDSTQFLGFPRWFG

-1587 QPGAKARRVR
+1587 QPGAKAKRVR
-1597 TLSNLI
+1597 TLSNLV
-1603 SSEAGISLAKAWGER
+1603 SSEAGISLARAWGER
-1618 FVVDAALRKSI
+1618 FDVDIALRKSM
-1629 DEDILT
+1629 DEDILS
-1635 IIEYAVRHDGGGIY
+1635 IIEYAVRHDGGGFY

-1673 VLSEYASSHSG
+1673 VLSEYASSHSDEDAG
-1684 EAASRKAAEVAD
+1684 RKATEIAD

-1739 TQRVLKPLGDVKASG
+1739 TQRVLKPLGEVKASG
-1754 NGFSIEKSYFIDD
+1754 NGFSIEKSYFIGDE
-1767 KEIRQGDTI
+1767 EIRQGDTI
-1776 RRGDRVRAVYT
+1776 RRGDRIRAVYT
-1787 VQNTENRSF
+1787 VQNAENRSF
-1796 IRLTA
+1796 IRLIA

-1816 YNLSFVPLTVD
+1816 YTLSFSPLTVD

-1847 YFDTYP
+1847 YFDTNP

-1858 VTEEFFVTQTGTFQA
+1858 VTEDFFVTQAGTFQA

-1888 NAAAATYNLV
+1888 NAAASPYGLV

>member
-1 MLARHAVRRYNPEPI
+1 M
-16 LDCDVAV
+16 
-23 PDKMLILP
+23 
-31 ALRQTV
+31 QTV
-37 MKRFLVLLVMMVA
+37 MKRILVLLAMVVA
-50 LGSVVDGR
+50 LGSAADGR

-67 YQRHYLKREWRK
+67 IQGHYLKREWRK
-79 YERIARRDRPEKEIA
+79 YKRITRRDQPEKEIA
-94 QLTFIKEQALKNR
+94 QLTFIKEEALKNR
-107 LDKDYYDAAVGI
+107 LDRDYYDAAVAI

-133 LRNSLTE
+133 LRNSLTD

-154 ISSRDLGRQEF
+154 INSEVLGRQKF
-165 DALRFAEDNAEVL
+165 DALRFAEDNAVL
-178 KQGRNSDF
+178 LKKGKNDGI
-186 WRRGYWNEGYVCDH
+186 WRRGYWVKGYVCDH
-200 KFISND
+200 KFILND

-214 LSDAS
+214 LSDTS
-219 THDKAFAAL
+219 VHDKALAVL
-228 NDAVAGDFPQSVL
+228 KDAVAGNFPQSAL
-241 LAYSEAL
+241 LAYSEVL
-248 RKEGD
+248 RKDGH

-259 ERLAADWRGNSVAL
+259 ERLAADWSGSSVAL

-281 WEYERLVKNGGG
+281 WEYDKLVKNGGN

-302 RCLAFEKEREAF
+302 KCQAFEKERESYK
-314 IPKYARQEFTFM
+314 PQYVLQNLEFM
-326 SSDDVNEI
+326 STDDVNKI
-334 IAKECGSDVLSL
+334 IAEECGSEILSL
-346 IYRLEEKNVSVSVR
+346 IDRLEEKNVSVSVR
-360 DDTVLVRFRNIK
+360 EDTVLVRFRNVR

-380 NGKGVFRKKLDNQAR
+380 QGKNVFRKKLDNQAR
-395 SFYVWDT
+395 SFYIWDT
-402 VKVALPELKDGDY
+402 VKVALPELKDGVY
-415 RIKVSGLGKEAEISY
+415 KIKVSGSGKEAEISY
-430 AHKAVS
+430 VHKTVS

-444 GFAIFPADYISGK
+444 GFAIFPADYISGE
-457 PFKEVDVTMIRGE
+457 PFKEVDVKMTRGE
-470 RMLTAHMRV
+470 RVITERLRI

-486 SEMQEL
+486 PGMQEL

-497 GIKCGIVCSVT
+497 GLECRIVCSVGDG
-508 EAGSVRLSKEM
+508 ESVRLSKD
-519 VIVKASYMDHP
+519 VIIVKASYMDLP
-530 VTSTSSVTGRRRKR
+530 V
-544 SNVASMVGETRWTIG
+544 AEL
-559 SANSQASVT
+559 
-568 EPVEVTAGINSRTET
+568 VEATVKTET
-583 YGRIFNDRGAY
+583 YGRMFNDRGAY

-608 GDIHKRLAVIGKDAA
+608 GDIHKRLEVIGKAAA
-623 FKVTLYDSQMSIVE
+623 FKVTLYDPQMNVVE

-661 GLFKISVSDGDKEIT
+661 GLFKIAVSNGGKEIT
-676 SKMLRVEDFV
+676 SRMLRVEDFV

-693 FDEQEPLYFAGDSV
+693 FDGQESLYFAGDSV

-732 GGKTIDEK
+732 GGKTIEEK
-740 EMASTSDG
+740 EMSSSSDG
-748 RFSHR
+748 HFRYR

-770 ETGETREFDTAVK
+770 ETGETREFDTAVN

-806 LNESNASHGIVTEDK
+806 LNESKDSSHGIVTEDR
-821 AVVVLEVRDRYSN
+821 AVFVLEVRDRYSK
-834 KVKSEVSYEF
+834 KVKSEVGYEF
-844 KDISGKILKT
+844 KDISGKVLKAD
-854 GKCVSG
+854 KCVSG
-860 DEIELPTV
+860 DEIDLPTAT
-868 EDGLYD
+868 DGLYV
-874 LRAYSEKMDSLGKVV
+874 LRAYSEKLDSLGKVV

-895 NLVKVSRDAK
+895 NLVKVSREAK

-917 GKTEVK
+917 GKTEVS

-939 WAVATMIDGGGN
+939 WAVATMIDGDGN
-951 ILESRIVTM
+951 ILESIMVTM
-960 DGSSAGSLR
+960 DGSSSGSLR
-969 KLCFRYP
+969 ELRFCYP
-976 AGTEGPVKVQ
+976 EKSDGPVKVQ
-986 LFFFKYGRCFKYEHI
+986 LFFFKYGRSFKYEHI

-1019 DIANPDTE
+1019 DVANPGTE

-1047 SLDAVRKEVWN
+1047 SLDAVRKEMWN
-1058 PVRLERQT
+1058 PVRLESKAVLNDR
-1066 IPNIWMDVACGYIT
+1066 MDVACGYIT
-1080 NKSLRNIGG
+1080 NKSLGNIGE
-1089 WNSSGIN
+1089 WCPSGIN
-1096 GVVTDMNGEPLIGA
+1096 GIVTDVNGEPLIGA
-1110 SVIVE
+1110 SVIVD
-1115 GTSFGTSANLDGY
+1115 GTVYGTSANIDGY
-1128 FTLDA
+1128 FSLDTN
-1133 SPGTLLTIS
+1133 PGTLLTIS
-1142 YIGYKSVTLPGTS
+1142 YIGYQSVTLPGTS
-1155 GMSIALEDDYSMLEE
+1155 GMTVVLEE
-1170 TVVIG
+1170 DQSRLDEVEVIG
-1175 YGRPS
+1175 YGVAP
-1180 KPSLRLGKRSSDAGR
+1180 KPAFRLGKRSSDTGR
-1195 KSKLTEPLAAEASV
+1195 KYKHTEPLAAEASAS
-1209 PDDYDFSSVSV
+1209 DDYDFSSVSV

-1232 FLRPEN
+1232 FLYPEN
-1238 GEVSFKFKTSDKLST
+1238 NEVEFTFKTSDKLST

-1262 KAMRNATLTK
+1262 KAMHNATLTK

-1284 AAPRYLYSGDKWSM
+1284 AAPRFLYSGDKWSM
-1298 AATVTGNSD
+1298 GATVTGNSD
-1307 AVIDGEMKI
+1307 AVTEGEMKI
-1316 LEYSGKGEAFDS
+1316 LEYSGKGEALDS
-1328 LRVPMTVKGREQSVV
+1328 LRIPVTVNGREQSVV
-1343 SFPVDVPRG
+1343 SFPVDVPCG
-1352 ADSLTFKVIFASKSF
+1352 TDSLTFTVIFASKSF
-1367 SDAVLF
+1367 SDAVRF
-1373 SVPVREASQVITE
+1373 GVPVHDASQVITE
-1386 SHSAIALLGADKE
+1386 SHSAIALPDADKE

-1410 NVSSVGSVCDEIS
+1410 NVSSAGALCDEIS

-1432 TQKSQPAANDVL
+1432 AQKSEPAANDVL

-1452 KSFKSERDTS
+1452 SSFKSEPDSS
-1462 LLGRIL
+1462 LLGKIL
-1468 ACKNSDG
+1468 ACRNTDG

-1503 GGNIPDLESSVA
+1503 GGNIPDLESSVE
-1515 YLDSTQFLGFPRWLG
+1515 YLDSTQFLGFPRWFG

-1587 QPGAKARRVR
+1587 QPGAKAKRVR
-1597 TLSNLI
+1597 TLSNLV
-1603 SSEAGISLAKAWGER
+1603 SSEAGISLARAWGER
-1618 FVVDAALRKSI
+1618 FDVDAALRKSM
-1629 DEDILT
+1629 DEDILS
-1635 IIEYAVRHDGGGIY
+1635 IIEYAVRHDGGGFY
-1649 YPNAVMPFRGLLEN
+1649 FPNAVMPFRGLLEN

-1673 VLSEYASSHSG
+1673 VLSEYASSHSD
-1684 EAASRKAAEVAD
+1684 EAAGRKAAEIAD

-1710 WDTDPAFVNALCSV
+1710 WDTDPAFVNALGSV

-1739 TQRVLKPLGDVKASG
+1739 TQRVMKPLSEVKASG
-1754 NGFSIEKSYFIDD
+1754 NGFSLEKSYFIGD

-1787 VQNTENRSF
+1787 VQNAENRSF

-1801 PREASLIPVD
+1801 PREASLIPAE

-1816 YNLSFVPLTVD
+1816 YTLSFAPLTVD

-1858 VTEEFFVTQTGTFQA
+1858 VTEDFFVTQTGTFQA

-1888 NAAAATYNLV
+1888 NAVAVPYNLEV
-1898 VK
+1898 R

>member
-1 MLARHAVRRYNPEPI
+1 
-16 LDCDVAV
+16 
-23 PDKMLILP
+23 
-31 ALRQTV
+31 
-37 MKRFLVLLVMMVA
+37 MKRFLVLLAMMVA

-67 YQRHYLKREWRK
+67 YQGHYLKREWRR

-119 GTTQARKNWKLRDS
+119 GTTQSRKNWKLRDS

-140 EFIKAGKPIMAYSL
+140 EFVKAGKPIMAYSL
-154 ISSRDLGRQEF
+154 INSGDLGRQEF

-178 KQGRNSDF
+178 KKGKNSDF

-200 KFISND
+200 KFIPND

-219 THDKAFAAL
+219 THDKALATL
-228 NDAVAGDFPQSVL
+228 SDAVAGDFPQSAL

-281 WEYERLVKNGGG
+281 WEYDRLAKNGGG
-293 SEQFRDLDS
+293 SEQFKDLDS
-302 RCLAFEKEREAF
+302 RCQAFEKERESY

-326 SSDDVNEI
+326 SSNDVNEI
-334 IAKECGSDVLSL
+334 IAHECGSDVLSL

-360 DDTVLVRFRNIK
+360 DDTVLVCFRNIK
-372 SANLSVEN
+372 SANLSVED
-380 NGKGVFRKKLDNQAR
+380 NGKGVFRKKLDNQVR

-402 VKVALPELKDGDY
+402 VKVALPVLKDGDY
-415 RIKVSGLGKEAEISY
+415 WIMVSGSGKEAEISY
-430 AHKAVS
+430 VHKTVS

-444 GFAIFPADYISGK
+444 GFAIFPADYITGE
-457 PFKEVDVTMIRGE
+457 PFKEVEVTMTRGE
-470 RMLTAHMRV
+470 RMLKEHLRI

-486 SEMQEL
+486 PGMQEL

-497 GIKCGIVCSVT
+497 GLKCGIVCSV
-508 EAGSVRLSKEM
+508 ADGQSVRLSKEV

-530 VTSTSSVTGRRRKR
+530 VT
-544 SNVASMVGETRWTIG
+544 
-559 SANSQASVT
+559 
-568 EPVEVTAGINSRTET
+568 EPVEVTAEINPKTET

-608 GDIHKRLAVIGKDAA
+608 GDIHKQLAVIGEEAA
-623 FKVTLYDSQMSIVE
+623 FKATLYDSQMNVVE
-637 EKSFRTN
+637 EKSFLTN

-693 FDEQEPLYFAGDSV
+693 FDEQESLYFAGDSV

-722 SARMTLKVSL
+722 SARMKLKVSL
-732 GGKTIDEK
+732 GGKTIEEK
-740 EMASTSDG
+740 EMASSSDG

-770 ETGETREFDTAVK
+770 ETGETREFDTAVN
-783 VNNVIKLDVQLTNG
+783 VNNVIKLDARLTNG

-806 LNESNASHGIVTEDK
+806 LNESITSHGIVTEDK
-821 AVVVLEVRDRYSN
+821 AVFVLEVRDRYSK
-834 KVKSEVSYEF
+834 KVKSEVGFDF

-854 GKCVSG
+854 GQCVSG

-868 EDGLYD
+868 GDGLYV

-895 NLVKVSRDAK
+895 NLVKVSREAK

-917 GKTEVK
+917 GKSEVA

-969 KLCFRYP
+969 GLRFRYP

-986 LFFFKYGRCFKYEHI
+986 VFFFKYGRCFKYEHI

-1009 VLPLEFSSFT
+1009 DLPLEFSSFT
-1019 DIANPDTE
+1019 DIANPGTE

-1035 DGAEGLAAIYDK
+1035 DGSEGLAAVYDK

-1066 IPNIWMDVACGYIT
+1066 IPNVRMDIACGYIT
-1080 NKSLRNIGG
+1080 NKSLGNIGG

-1115 GTSFGTSANLDGY
+1115 GTLLGTSANLDGY
-1128 FTLDA
+1128 FSLDV

-1155 GMSIALEDDYSMLEE
+1155 GMTIALEDDYSMLEE

-1180 KPSLRLGKRSSDAGR
+1180 KPTLRHKNRSSDAGR
-1195 KSKLTEPLAAEASV
+1195 ESKHSEPLAAEASV
-1209 PDDYDFSSVSV
+1209 SDDYDFSSVSV

-1232 FLRPEN
+1232 FLTPEN
-1238 GEVSFKFKTSDKLST
+1238 GEVSLKFKTSDKLST

-1262 KAMRNATLTK
+1262 KTMRNATLTK

-1279 VKVSV
+1279 IKVSV
-1284 AAPRYLYSGDKWSM
+1284 AAPRFLYSGDKWSM
-1298 AATVTGNSD
+1298 AATVAGNSD
-1307 AVIDGEMKI
+1307 AVIEGEMKI
-1316 LEYSGKGEAFDS
+1316 LEYSGKGEAVDS
-1328 LRVPMTVKGREQSVV
+1328 LRVPVTVNGREQSVV
-1343 SFPVDVPRG
+1343 SFLVDVPRG

-1367 SDAVLF
+1367 SDAVQF
-1373 SVPVREASQVITE
+1373 SVPVHDASQVITE
-1386 SHSAIALLGADKE
+1386 SHSAIALPGADKE

-1410 NVSSVGSVCDEIS
+1410 NVSSVGAVCDEIS

-1432 TQKSQPAANDVL
+1432 AQKSEPAANDVL

-1452 KSFKSERDTS
+1452 KSFKSERDTT

-1468 ACKNSDG
+1468 ACRNTDG

-1503 GGNIPDLESSVA
+1503 GGNIPDLKSSVE
-1515 YLDSTQFLGFPRWLG
+1515 YLDSTQFLGFPRWFG

-1587 QPGAKARRVR
+1587 QPGAKAKRVR

-1618 FVVDAALRKSI
+1618 FVVDAALRKSM

-1635 IIEYAVRHDGGGIY
+1635 ILEYAVRHDGGGIY

-1673 VLSEYASSHSG
+1673 VLSEYASSHSD
-1684 EAASRKAAEVAD
+1684 EAAGRKAAEIAD

-1710 WDTDPAFVNALCSV
+1710 WDTDPAFVNALFSV
-1724 GKGSADLLSTSVVTL
+1724 GKGSANLLSTSVVTL

-1754 NGFSIEKSYFIDD
+1754 NGFSIEKRYFIGD

-1776 RRGDRVRAVYT
+1776 RRGDRIRAVYT

-1796 IRLTA
+1796 VRLTA
-1801 PREASLIPVD
+1801 PREASLIPAD

-1816 YNLSFVPLTVD
+1816 YNLSFAPLTID
-1827 GWYRVSP
+1827 GWYHVSP

-1858 VTEEFFVTQTGTFQA
+1858 VTEDFFVTQTGTFQA

-1888 NAAAATYNLV
+1888 NAAAVPYRFE